1 MIMLHYRV
9 IPDLCR
15 QVQRAI
21 AASAPAARQPQSP
34 REPCTAAAKS
44 PSVARPSLQARSVR
58 HRASACPRKAPPG
71 PTAR

>member
-34 REPCTAAAKS
+34 RQPCTAAANA
-44 PSVARPSLQARSVR
+44 PSRARLTVRPRSVR
-58 HRASACPRKAPPG
+58 HRAAACTRKAPPG
-71 PTAR
+71 PATS

>member
-15 QVQRAI
+15 QVQQAI

-34 REPCTAAAKS
+34 RQPCTAAANA
-44 PSVARPSLQARSVR
+44 PSGPRPAGRRRSVR
-58 HRASACPRKAPPG
+58 HRASECTRKAPPG
-71 PTAR
+71 AAGG